1 MNRTLR
7 LVSLAATLLLLL
19 PETSFADET
28 IYTWGYGDIIAQVLN
43 GTKWL
48 IGTGDFIGLF
58 KIVALL
64 SLVYVIVTYSG
75 NLFTRAD
82 PFMLPKVYIA
92 QILVWSLF
100 TAVKTDVVIIDRQNA
115 AYDQVITEVPIGVA
129 RPIAWFSLLQKVM
142 GERMETVF
150 SLPDNLKYTNSGFFS
165 GIGALLQ
172 AGQQRII
179 DPYLYL
185 SINAYVVDCVVPDV
199 LDGTKNEGALVSS
212 GTLWEDLG
220 NTNPARTTLLYDSA
234 NTNGAVD
241 HCLNAYTQLTGRL
254 STYITDTGLPYAG
267 ASLGGYSSLQLSNVI
282 GVASPYFLNYTATG
296 EGFLLQSISM
306 NHLREGYASWAA
318 AHGIS
323 ATQLGYGSG
332 KAEETVRQNLALTG
346 ILGSKY
352 IPVLKGVLT
361 VILVTF
367 IPLLILLLL
376 TPMMGKVALGFLFTL
391 LWLSLWQLGDVILNL
406 IINVKAS
413 HFLTVSAGGNYIIRS
428 KEIVDSSLL
437 DYVNMAGSLY
447 WMIPTM
453 AAFVA
458 GGFSFVALS
467 AISGAAA
474 GSIGGQAGGPA
485 GEMAAG
491 SASYGN
497 LHYNSAKANRQDYSS
512 YLGTGSAARFSAGS
526 NTWDST
532 RAAHSYSQQTGSFSS
547 PIQTSSIS
555 AATPV
560 GEGFVRD
567 FQSGFQ
573 GRVGVMRGQKTDNG
587 ESAVYEKG
595 STFRSENGGVFSAAS
610 DLIVAKDGDGGEQIV
625 SGSIQGYE
633 NGRERR
639 MTISGGRIVEAST
652 TDSQGSE
659 EYKGGVL
666 RKTGITD
673 EENIGALKSDAEAA
687 GLTRVAQAIAPGMK
701 YEYQFSPSGALVA
714 ASLYRGEQAIQERV
728 SYQEIDP
735 RKGLVV
741 DTQQGSF
748 EFSSGTVSVRGG
760 TVQIEGISNGMRM
773 SLVGSLK
780 DYAILPGPKSNGDGT
795 FVFSADRGAAL
806 AEFNLG
812 PDEPASP
819 GAIRTNMLQDS
830 QGDIRRVGLDVAK
843 ASMEEGMTLTGTFK
857 PEQLRSLA
865 NVLEERGIL
874 PNIVEGLRNI
884 ADQGRSARVEGHY
897 PSQGT
902 IPGDL
907 AVASGGSIASKDF
920 ISSSSGREHLHKD
933 LEQEVIG
940 AGFLLQN
947 ALQMA
952 LTDNPKLAKKVW
964 EQGQHQSNPERF
976 DRFQYDAAVAGTV
989 SGLVNDW
996 KVLMQ
1001 HFQTDS
1007 MHAGGAVDVRAPGD
1021 FAMPI
1026 RPKGAAGL
1034 DYRTVETV
1042 NLVGAAYSRVLKD
1055 AVSEAEEKGLSDSRA
1070 VELVA
1075 RRTGEFT
1082 RPLYQKVE
1090 EAKDLKQSALSV
1102 LSTVGS
1108 YVDGWTHRQESQE
1121 GGSEKQGDRGR

>member
-7 LVSLAATLLLLL
+7 LGSLAATLLLLL
-19 PETSFADET
+19 PEASFADET

-75 NLFTRAD
+75 SLFTRAD

-150 SLPDNLKYTNSGFFS
+150 SLPDDLKYTNSGFFS

-212 GTLWEDLG
+212 GTLWEDIG

-391 LWLSLWQLGDVILNL
+391 LWLSLWQLGDVILSL

-485 GEMAAG
+485 GRWPRGAPHTETSITTRRKQTGRIIQATSEPAAPRG
-491 SASYGN
+491 SPPEATPGIQ
-497 LHYNSAKANRQDYSS
+497 HAPHTATRNRQAH
-512 YLGTGSAARFSAGS
+512 SAAPSRPPRSAPPPLS
-526 NTWDST
+526 ERDS
-532 RAAHSYSQQTGSFSS
+532 RV
-547 PIQTSSIS
+547 IS
-555 AATPV
+555 
-560 GEGFVRD
+560 
-567 FQSGFQ
+567 
-573 GRVGVMRGQKTDNG
+573 K
-587 ESAVYEKG
+587 
-595 STFRSENGGVFSAAS
+595 AAS
-610 DLIVAKDGDGGEQIV
+610 RAEWESCGVRKQTTESRRFTRKGAR
-625 SGSIQGYE
+625 SG
-633 NGRERR
+633 
-639 MTISGGRIVEAST
+639 
-652 TDSQGSE
+652 
-659 EYKGGVL
+659 
-666 RKTGITD
+666 RKT
-673 EENIGALKSDAEAA
+673 AA
-687 GLTRVAQAIAPGMK
+687 CLAP
-701 YEYQFSPSGALVA
+701 
-714 ASLYRGEQAIQERV
+714 
-728 SYQEIDP
+728 
-735 RKGLVV
+735 
-741 DTQQGSF
+741 
-748 EFSSGTVSVRGG
+748 
-760 TVQIEGISNGMRM
+760 
-773 SLVGSLK
+773 
-780 DYAILPGPKSNGDGT
+780 LP
-795 FVFSADRGAAL
+795 
-806 AEFNLG
+806 
-812 PDEPASP
+812 
-819 GAIRTNMLQDS
+819 I
-830 QGDIRRVGLDVAK
+830 
-843 ASMEEGMTLTGTFK
+843 
-857 PEQLRSLA
+857 
-865 NVLEERGIL
+865 
-874 PNIVEGLRNI
+874 
-884 ADQGRSARVEGHY
+884 
-897 PSQGT
+897 
-902 IPGDL
+902 
-907 AVASGGSIASKDF
+907 
-920 ISSSSGREHLHKD
+920 
-933 LEQEVIG
+933 
-940 AGFLLQN
+940 
-947 ALQMA
+947 
-952 LTDNPKLAKKVW
+952 
-964 EQGQHQSNPERF
+964 
-976 DRFQYDAAVAGTV
+976 
-989 SGLVNDW
+989 
-996 KVLMQ
+996 
-1001 HFQTDS
+1001 
-1007 MHAGGAVDVRAPGD
+1007 
-1021 FAMPI
+1021 
-1026 RPKGAAGL
+1026 
-1034 DYRTVETV
+1034 
-1042 NLVGAAYSRVLKD
+1042 
-1055 AVSEAEEKGLSDSRA
+1055 
-1070 VELVA
+1070 
-1075 RRTGEFT
+1075 
-1082 RPLYQKVE
+1082 
-1090 EAKDLKQSALSV
+1090 
-1102 LSTVGS
+1102 
-1108 YVDGWTHRQESQE
+1108 
-1121 GGSEKQGDRGR
+1121 